1 MGGVAVDA
9 AGRTSIPGL
18 WACGEVASTGLHGA
32 NRLASNSLT
41 EAIVC
46 ARWVAESVAGSPI
59 GVRTRLT
66 ARETPAPNPLSLR
79 PLLSRTLGV
88 KRDGESLRDAVSTLL
103 PLVELHDAA
112 SDPAAVG
119 LMIAVAA
126 LLRQESRG
134 AHYRT
139 DFPDR
144 AVVARRSRLTLDEV
158 LATAREFACSS
169 TLEEFEQ

>member
-1 MGGVAVDA
+1 MDRD
-9 AGRTSIPGL
+9 GRTSVAGL

-46 ARWVAESVAGSPI
+46 AHWVAESVAGSPI
-59 GVRTRLT
+59 GVRTRST
-66 ARETPAPNPLSLR
+66 AREIPAPDPLPLR

-88 KRDGESLRDAVSTLL
+88 KRDGEILREAVSTLL
-103 PLVELHDAA
+103 PLAKRPDAA

-126 LLRQESRG
+126 LLREESRG

-144 AVVARRSRLTLDEV
+144 ASIARRSRLTLDEA
-158 LATAREFACSS
+158 LAKAEELACSS
-169 TLEEFEQ
+169 TLEEVEQ